1 MIEKRYEMIK
11 SGNANIDKWI
21 KYSRYYLILS
31 SLIFLIAGD
40 LSYGFV
46 MQRLIVLF
54 FMLVAYYLFYH
65 FAGILMKAQRN
76 IHKHHWGKAKKSLDF
91 QLNFFILFFSLAII
105 LFSFG
110 DIRNFERTKI
120 LLVFMNIPVGLILG
134 VIKAKKQISDSE
146 AAKP

>member
-1 MIEKRYEMIK
+1 MF
-11 SGNANIDKWI
+11 NFLDTNIDKWI

-31 SLIFLIAGD
+31 FLIFLMAGD

-46 MQRLIVLF
+46 MQRIVVLLF
-54 FMLVAYYLFYH
+54 ILLAYYLFYH

-76 IHKHHWGKAKKSLDF
+76 IHKHHWEKAKKSLDF

-105 LFSFG
+105 LFLFG
-110 DIRNFERTKI
+110 DIRNFERTKM